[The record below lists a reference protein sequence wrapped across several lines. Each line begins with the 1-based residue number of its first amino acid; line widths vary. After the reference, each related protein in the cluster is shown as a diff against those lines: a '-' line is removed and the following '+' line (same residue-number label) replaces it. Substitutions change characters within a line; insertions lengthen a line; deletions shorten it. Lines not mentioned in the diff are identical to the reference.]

1 MRLHIRRDKIK
12 NIPRILFGV
21 LTVFVVCL
29 SFSGFSFNVGNL
41 GGLISR
47 FVVSAN
53 PVVDIVSRIS
63 TTDGA
68 RLLACTYFMEDYVP
82 LDVSLLAGQ
91 KENYS
96 NVNVGEISGI
106 VGDSKYTLYEKV
118 IDENDEVSGNI
129 ELVNGDSYSEKGK
142 KSDNKDSDKSKDDAN
157 STDAVIQAMSGRIA
171 SESDILAGFHNDH
184 STNYLLKNFYIVD
197 STTSV
202 KPSLFKVDKMLAKNF
217 KIDKSKNDTP
227 QILIYHT
234 HAASEGFSDS
244 KEGDIED
251 GIVGVGND
259 LTKILTE
266 TYGYNVYHDKTPYD
280 MINGKIDRSAAYAK
294 ALPALKQKLTEYPS
308 IKLIIDLHRDGVGSS
323 DKSLTIVNG
332 EKTARAM
339 FFNGLSR
346 NSVHKIKYLKNEHLF
361 GNLSFS
367 LQLKLKA
374 MELYPDFTKPIYL
387 KGYRYNLH
395 LLPRSLLIEL
405 GNQNNTVREARN
417 AAAPL
422 ADIIDAVLSGR

>member
-12 NIPRILFGV
+12 NVVRISLGV
-21 LTVFVVCL
+21 FAVFVTCL
-29 SFSGFSFNVGNL
+29 SFSGFSFEIKNIDGV
-41 GGLISR
+41 ISR
-47 FVVSAN
+47 LIVSSN
-53 PVVDIVSRIS
+53 PVVDTVNRLSY
-63 TTDGA
+63 TDGA
-68 RLLACTYFMEDYVP
+68 RTLACTYFMEDYIP

-91 KENYS
+91 KNGYS
-96 NVNVGEISGI
+96 DVNVGEISVV
-106 VGDSKYTLYEKV
+106 VGDSKYTLYERV

-129 ELVNGDSYSEKGK
+129 ELVNGDSYSEKSPKTGNK
-142 KSDNKDSDKSKDDAN
+142 NAEKDNVN
-157 STDAVIQAMSGRIA
+157 SEDAVIQAMSGRIA
-171 SESDILAGFHNDH
+171 NESDILAGFKEDH
-184 STNYLLKNFYIVD
+184 TTKYLLKNFYIID

-202 KPSLFKVDKMLAKNF
+202 KNSLFNVDKMLSKDF
-217 KIDKSKNDTP
+217 KIDKSKNDAP

-244 KEGDIED
+244 RQGDIED
-251 GIVGVGND
+251 GIVGIGND
-259 LTKILTE
+259 LAKVLEE
-266 TYGYNVYHDKTPYD
+266 TYGYRVYHDKTPYD

-294 ALPALKQKLTEYPS
+294 ALPVLKQRLAEYPS

-361 GNLSFS
+361 GNLAFS

-405 GNQNNTVREARN
+405 GNQNNTVQEAKN

>member
-12 NIPRILFGV
+12 NVPRILFGV
-21 LTVFVVCL
+21 LAVFVVCL
-29 SFSGFSFNVGNL
+29 SFSGFSFNIGYLGNMV
-41 GGLISR
+41 SR
-47 FVVSAN
+47 FVVSSN
-53 PVVDIVSRIS
+53 PVVDIVNRIS

-68 RLLACTYFMEDYVP
+68 RSLACTYFMEDYNP
-82 LDVSLLAGQ
+82 LDVSLLTGE
-91 KENYS
+91 KNNFS

-106 VGDSKYTLYEKV
+106 VGDTKYTLYEKV

-129 ELVNGDSYSEKGK
+129 ELVNGDSYSEKGQKAENK
-142 KSDNKDSDKSKDDAN
+142 KEDKSNVN
-157 STDAVIQAMSGRIA
+157 SKDAVIQAMSGRIA
-171 SESDILAGFHNDH
+171 SESDILAGFRQDH
-184 STNYLLKNFYIVD
+184 STKYLLKNFYIVD

-202 KPSLFKVDKMLAKNF
+202 KPSLFNVDKMLARNF
-217 KIDKSKNDTP
+217 KINKSKSDTP
-227 QILIYHT
+227 QILLYHT
-234 HAASEGFSDS
+234 HAASEGFADS
-244 KEGDIED
+244 TQGDIED

-259 LTKILTE
+259 LAKILTE

-294 ALPALKQKLTEYPS
+294 ALPALKQKLAEYPS
-308 IKLIIDLHRDGVGSS
+308 IKLIIDLHRDGVGSN

-346 NSVHKIKYLKNEHLF
+346 NSVQKIKYLKNEHLF

-405 GNQNNTVREARN
+405 GNQNNTVQEARN

>member
-1 MRLHIRRDKIK
+1 M
-12 NIPRILFGV
+12 
-21 LTVFVVCL
+21 TVFVTCL
-29 SFSGFSFNVGNL
+29 SFSGFSFNVKNL
-41 GGLISR
+41 GSVISR
-47 FVVSAN
+47 FVVSSN
-53 PVVDIVSRIS
+53 PVVDIVNRIS

-68 RLLACTYFMEDYVP
+68 RLLACTYFMEDYIP
-82 LDVSLLAGQ
+82 LDVSLLSGQ
-91 KENYS
+91 KDNYS

-106 VGDSKYTLYEKV
+106 VGDSKYTLYEKI

-129 ELVNGDSYSEKGK
+129 ELVNGDSYSEKNQK
-142 KSDNKDSDKSKDDAN
+142 AENKNTEKDNVNSK
-157 STDAVIQAMSGRIA
+157 DAVIQAMSGRIA
-171 SESDILAGFHNDH
+171 GETDILEGFSKDH
-184 STNYLLKNFYIVD
+184 STKYLLKNFYIVD

-202 KPSLFKVDKMLAKNF
+202 KPSLFNVEKMLARNF
-217 KIDKSKNDTP
+217 KIDKSQSNTP

-244 KEGDIED
+244 RQGDIDD
-251 GIVGVGND
+251 GIISVGND

-294 ALPALKQKLTEYPS
+294 ALPALKQKLAEYPS
-308 IKLIIDLHRDGVGSS
+308 IKLIIDLHRDGVGSN

-346 NSVHKIKYLKNEHLF
+346 NSVHKIKYLKNDYLF

-395 LLPRSLLIEL
+395 LMPRSLLIEL
-405 GNQNNTVREARN
+405 GNQNNTVQEARN